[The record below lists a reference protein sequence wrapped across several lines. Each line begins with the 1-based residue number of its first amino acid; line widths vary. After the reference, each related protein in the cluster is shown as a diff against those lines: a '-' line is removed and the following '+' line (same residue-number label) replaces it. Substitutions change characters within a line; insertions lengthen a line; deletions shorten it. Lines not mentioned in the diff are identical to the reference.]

1 MQTNLLSA
9 MELTTNMMREVKLL
23 EERRKQAKE
32 AATIAGQDILAKME
46 ELKETSRHAKE
57 ANDMVFVLFLYAC
70 FFFYC

>member
-1 MQTNLLSA
+1 
-9 MELTTNMMREVKLL
+9 MMREVKLL

-32 AATIAGQDILAKME
+32 AATIAGQDILAKVE
-46 ELKETSRHAKE
+46 ELKEISRHAKE